1 MPVLFSVYNPSIA
14 PTHDAPMKLRILLP
28 TLFFGSVPAMADT
41 LYKCTDADGHAT
53 YTNNK
58 GNAKSCVVLSRDQ
71 PVSTYS
77 APKANPKAPT
87 PGDFP
92 KVGAGEQKA
101 RDMDR
106 RAILDQELAAEQKS
120 LDEARK
126 TLAQQESVLGSQT
139 GGQGAN
145 PRVPERLK
153 PYQDAIQLHE
163 RNIEALK
170 KELSG
175 LK

>member
-14 PTHDAPMKLRILLP
+14 PTHDAPMKLRTLLP
-28 TLFFGSVPAMADT
+28 ILFFGSVPAMADT

-101 RDMDR
+101 RDGDR
-106 RAILDQELAAEQKS
+106 RAILEQELATEQKS

-126 TLAQQESVLGSQT
+126 VLAQQEATLV
-139 GGQGAN
+139 GQAGN
-145 PRVPERLK
+145 PARTPERLK